1 MTGNDEL
8 DRDRREPDARP
19 VPPSSIEAFHGLAA
33 AYALDALDADE
44 RAEFE
49 RALAA
54 SPELRD
60 EVDAFAQ
67 SAAHLAEQ
75 AEPVAPPPSLKA
87 DLMARLDAT
96 PQVQVAADAAPAVP
110 PVADASAV
118 PPVAAAPSV
127 SAVTPPPPADAD
139 SRSEDASAAPASPT
153 TEDARADRPAGR
165 AESAAQRRWFQRP
178 GAIIASAAAAVVLI
192 AGAVIGIGWS
202 GPNGWG
208 AQRDMAA
215 IAEAPDA
222 QSQTLEVPGGG
233 EVTLVSSAEQGT
245 LGCRRRG
252 AARTRRRPD
261 LRALVHRRR
270 GRRIRRHVRRR
281 RSRDLAGARGVV
293 HAGRRGRDHGR
304 AGRRFAATHDRTHRR
319 HRDVVGCAQPTPAGR
334 GPSVRV

>member
-1 MTGNDEL
+1 MTGDDEF
-8 DRDRREPDARP
+8 DRDRRESDARP
-19 VPPSSIEAFHGLAA
+19 MPPSSIEAFHGLAA

-67 SAAHLAEQ
+67 SAVHLAEQ
-75 AEPVAPPPSLKA
+75 AEPVAPPPSLRA

-96 PQVQVAADAAPAVP
+96 PQDTVAADAAPEVP
-110 PVADASAV
+110 PVV
-118 PPVAAAPSV
+118 AAPSV
-127 SAVTPPPPADAD
+127 STLAPAPADGEPGSD
-139 SRSEDASAAPASPT
+139 DASAAPASPA

-165 AESAAQRRWFQRP
+165 AESAARRRWFQRP

-222 QSQTLEVPGGG
+222 QSQTHEVPGGG
-233 EVTLVSSAEQGT
+233 EVTLVSSAEQGRSGVVVEGLPALADDQT
-245 LGCRRRG
+245 YELWYIDDAG
-252 AARTRRRPD
+252 AASAGTFD
-261 LRALVHRRR
+261 V
-270 GRRIRRHVRRR
+270 
-281 RSRDLAGARGVV
+281 AGAETWRVLEGSFTPGVAV
-293 HAGRRGRDHGR
+293 GITVEPAGGS
-304 AGRRFAATHDRTHRR
+304 T
-319 HRDVVGCAQPTPAGR
+319 QPTTEPIVVIAT
-334 GPSVRV
+334 

>member
-60 EVDAFAQ
+60 EVDAFAR

-75 AEPVAPPPSLKA
+75 AEPVSPPPALKA

-110 PVADASAV
+110 SVADASAV
-118 PPVAAAPSV
+118 PPGAAAASV
-127 SAVTPPPPADAD
+127 SPVAPAPPPADED
-139 SRSEDASAAPASPT
+139 SRAEDASAAPASPT
-153 TEDARADRPAGR
+153 TEDAPAVRPAGR

-233 EVTLVSSAEQGT
+233 EVTLVSSAEQARSGVVVEGLPELADDQT
-245 LGCRRRG
+245 YELWYIDDAG
-252 AARTRRRPD
+252 AASAGTFD
-261 LRALVHRRR
+261 V
-270 GRRIRRHVRRR
+270 
-281 RSRDLAGARGVV
+281 AGAETWRVLEGSFMPGVV
-293 HAGRRGRDHGR
+293 
-304 AGRRFAATHDRTHRR
+304 
-319 HRDVVGCAQPTPAGR
+319 VGITVEPAG
-334 GPSVRV
+334 GSPEPTTEPIVVIET